1 MKKVLFASI
10 SICFLAISCSK
21 SDDNPTPAAD
31 QYMTITTGSKWTYD
45 VITNPGTAGSTT
57 VADTVTVTATDTTVE
72 QGTAN
77 QRIYRIFKHSNGN
90 TSDYYNITGNDYYRF
105 QTLPL
110 NNLQLQNLYLKDNA
124 TVGTS
129 WSQTLNVTV
138 PGFPTPIPVT
148 VTNSITEKGISK
160 TVNGIAY
167 NDVINIKTDI
177 SSAGLPAGTIVT
189 DIKSYY
195 APKVGLIEGDYKITV
210 ALVSVDVNTQTLLKT
225 AVIQ

>member
-1 MKKVLFASI
+1 
-10 SICFLAISCSK
+10 
-21 SDDNPTPAAD
+21 
-31 QYMTITTGSKWTYD
+31 MTITTGSKWTYD